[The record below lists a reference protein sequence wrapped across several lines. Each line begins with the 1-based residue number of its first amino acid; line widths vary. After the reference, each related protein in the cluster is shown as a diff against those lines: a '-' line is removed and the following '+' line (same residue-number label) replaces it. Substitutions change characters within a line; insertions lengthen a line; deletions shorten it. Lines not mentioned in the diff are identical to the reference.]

1 MATTLT
7 DLIDE
12 LKTSIIHSIAPL
24 RPASPKVLA
33 PYLAKTMDFIHR
45 TSPGVDM
52 KIFTVISMLGLK
64 NSLQDEEPKA
74 EMEKVVY
81 LSLPN
86 LGIEMVK

>member
-12 LKTSIIHSIAPL
+12 LKTSIIYSIAPL

-52 KIFTVISMLGLK
+52 KIFTVKGISLLGLK
-64 NSLQDEEPKA
+64 TAFRMRNHKQKWKKWYTSRFPTWA
-74 EMEKVVY
+74 
-81 LSLPN
+81 
-86 LGIEMVK
+86 

>member
-1 MATTLT
+1 LT

-12 LKTSIIHSIAPL
+12 LKTSIIYSIAPL
-24 RPASPKVLA
+24 HPASPKVLA

-52 KIFTVISMLGLK
+52 KILTVKGISLLGLK
-64 NSLQDEEPKA
+64 NSLQDEEPQA